1 MKFFKIIVI
10 LFIALIPIKTT
21 LAQTN
26 RIDSLKTI
34 LKSPTDDTVKYV
46 IYNQL
51 SNAYRKNN
59 PDSSIF
65 YANLTLDYFKRN
77 KHYLGLGDSY
87 RCIAIANCI
96 KGNLEEAEP
105 NFLLSYKYF
114 KMLNKNLDKYSS
126 MHYTNMNILYSMKSD
141 MPAAILYND
150 SGMSILQNKTD
161 STSIS
166 TLAKL
171 YLNSSS
177 LQNNI
182 GDFNSAIES
191 NLKAIDLCNSIGEQG
206 KIESMY
212 VNIGNS
218 FGFLKEYDKALE
230 YYYKAKEMSTLNKN
244 NYILFKS
251 MNNIASMY
259 KSKQNYE
266 KAIQTENDLLLILDS
281 LDLEKNKI
289 SPYVTL
295 ATTYVLSGNRDAANI
310 YFDKL
315 LSLCIKYDDDKIRLP
330 TYLNYAEFLVTGGK
344 IDEGL
349 KYNNL
354 ALEIALR
361 LGNYNKLV
369 NIYETA
375 SDAYQITG
383 QLDSAI
389 FYMNKY
395 QLLKDSL
402 ASTELKENIYNLE
415 KKYQTAE
422 KEKEN
427 QKLRF
432 ENKLQK
438 QENEKIKIRNLFLIS
453 VSILVIILFVIILFV
468 YKTTQKNKF
477 NKLMLNIIDEQ
488 NNSIARNL
496 HDGMSG
502 YLHAIKNSLVFK
514 NETSKDLD
522 NEISIINRSQ
532 KELRFL
538 MKQLSS
544 PYYKNKKFDLSQEL
558 NELNNFYENTSHFKI
573 DSYFD
578 QNIIWKNIAYEDK
591 LQIYKLSQEL
601 LANVKKHSGASQI
614 NLQFVKDKNNLILS
628 LEDNGKGFNQEDII
642 YGYGIKNINKRV
654 NELKGKLDIDSKV
667 GQGTFISFTLPV
679 LA

>member
-1 MKFFKIIVI
+1 MKLIKYIVV
-10 LFIALIPIKTT
+10 LLVALIPIKTT

-26 RIDSLKTI
+26 RIDSLKAI
-34 LKSPTDDTVKYV
+34 LTSPTNDEIKYT

-51 SNAYRKNN
+51 SNSYRLNN

-65 YANLTLDYFKRN
+65 YATLTLDYFK
-77 KHYLGLGDSY
+77 KSDHYLGLGDSY
-87 RCIAIANCI
+87 RGIAIANCI
-96 KGNLEEAEP
+96 KKNYKEAES
-105 NFLLSYKYF
+105 NFLLSFNYF
-114 KMLNKNLDKYSS
+114 KMLNKNIDKYAS
-126 MHYTNMNILYSMKSD
+126 MHYTNMNILFCMKD
-141 MPAAILYND
+141 DVQTAMLYND
-150 SGMSILQNKTD
+150 SAMAILQNKTD
-161 STSIS
+161 STSIL

-171 YLNSSS
+171 YLNNSSI
-177 LQNNI
+177 QNTI
-182 GDFNSAIES
+182 GDYNSAIQS
-191 NLKAIDLCNSIGEQG
+191 NLKALDLFYSIGNQG
-206 KIESMY
+206 KTESIFI
-212 VNIGNS
+212 NIGNS

-230 YYYKAKEMSTLNKN
+230 YYYKAKEMSTLNQN
-244 NYILFKS
+244 NYILIKS

-259 KSKQNYE
+259 KSKQNYDG
-266 KAIQTENDLLLILDS
+266 AIQTENNLLLFLDS
-281 LDLEKNKI
+281 LGMEKEKI

-295 ATTYVLSGNRDAANI
+295 ANSYAESGNRDSAKI

-315 LSLCIKYDDDKIRLP
+315 LFLSTKYDDDKIRLS
-330 TYLNYAEFLVTGGK
+330 TYQNYALFLITGGK
-344 IDEGL
+344 INEGI

-354 ALEIALR
+354 ALEIALH
-361 LGNYNKLV
+361 LHKYNKLIE
-369 NIYETA
+369 IYETA
-375 SDAYQITG
+375 SDAYQNNG
-383 QLDSAI
+383 QLDSAL
-389 FYMNKY
+389 FFLTKH
-395 QLLKDSL
+395 QLLKDSIE
-402 ASTELKENIYNLE
+402 STAVKENIYNLE

-422 KEKEN
+422 KDKEN

-438 QENEKIKIRNLFLIS
+438 QENEKMEIRNLFIIS
-453 VSILVIILFVIILFV
+453 VSIFVIAFVIIIFFV

-477 NKLMLNIIDEQ
+477 NKLMLNLIDEQ
-488 NNSIARNL
+488 NDSIARNL

-502 YLHAIKNSLVFK
+502 YLHAIKNSLVFR
-514 NETSKDLD
+514 NETTKDLD
-522 NEISIINRSQ
+522 NEINIINRSQ

-558 NELNNFYENTSHFKI
+558 NDLNNFYENTSHFKI

-578 QNIIWKNIAYEDK
+578 QNIIWKNISYEDK

-628 LEDNGKGFNQEDII
+628 LEDNGKGFNQEDVIH
-642 YGYGIKNINKRV
+642 GYGIKNINKRV
-654 NELKGKLDIDSKV
+654 NEMKGKLNIDSKV